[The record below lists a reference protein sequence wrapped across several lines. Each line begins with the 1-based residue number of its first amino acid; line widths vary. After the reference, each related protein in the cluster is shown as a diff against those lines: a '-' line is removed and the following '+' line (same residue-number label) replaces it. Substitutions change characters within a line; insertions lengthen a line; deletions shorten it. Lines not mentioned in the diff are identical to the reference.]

1 MRYSVLGTTQAHLDD
16 GTPVPLGGVRLR
28 ALLGALALRAGRT
41 VSVGALVTE
50 VWAGEP
56 PADPTGALQA
66 LVGRLRRTI
75 GAGAVV
81 SAADGG
87 GYRLV
92 ADPDDVDLHR
102 FTRLTGEGA
111 RALADGDP
119 AKAGT
124 VLEEALAL
132 WRGPALADLPDAGAE
147 ATRADI
153 RRRTAVRDRLAA
165 LVALGRAE
173 ECLPELVAAGAGA
186 PLDEPLRAL
195 HVRALRAA
203 GRPAEALAAY
213 EEFRVRL
220 ADRLGTEP
228 GPELRGLYEELLAPG
243 RAADTGAGPDR
254 TAAADGA
261 DSGGDRGPARSST
274 APPPGNLRARLTS
287 FVGREDDIDAL
298 RADLGGS
305 RLVTLIGPGGA
316 GKTRLSQE
324 AGARTADAYPDGV
337 WLVEL
342 APVDDPRNVPE
353 AVLSAL
359 GARRT
364 VLRGAGAEELRAAE
378 LTTDDPLSRLVEF
391 LRRRRLLLVL
401 DNCEHV
407 VGAVA
412 VVVERVLGVCAG
424 V

>member
-1 MRYSVLGTTQAHLDD
+1 MRYSVLGTTQAHRDD

-41 VSVGALVTE
+41 VPVGALVTE

-92 ADPDDVDLHR
+92 ADPDDIDLHR

-119 AKAGT
+119 AKAGI

-173 ECLPELVAAGAGA
+173 ESLPELVAAGAGA

-228 GPELRGLYEELLAPG
+228 GPELRGLYEELLDPG
-243 RAADTGAGPDR
+243 RAPDTGAGPDR
-254 TAAADGA
+254 TTATADGA
-261 DSGGDRGPARSST
+261 DPGRAARREPAGGSAV
-274 APPPGNLRARLTS
+274 PPPGNLRARLTS

-298 RADLGGS
+298 RADLRGS

-324 AGARTADAYPDGV
+324 AGARTAEAYPDGV

-359 GARRT
+359 GAQRT
-364 VLRGAGAEELRAAE
+364 VLRGAGAEEMRAAE
-378 LTTDDPLSRLVEF
+378 LTSDDPLSRLVEF

-407 VGAVA
+407 VGAAA
-412 VVVERVLGVCAG
+412 VVVERV
-424 V
+424 